1 MNISNFLCVLALT
14 LFCLSSCT
22 QATPEKKLSPDSD
35 LEDIVELPPAKKIN
49 QAPTPPPAKVTDTKE
64 KTTIGIFTSIKQG
77 DYYFLNIKD
86 EKNRKISFNIWKAY
100 EGAADL
106 NVGNWKSVKGKKVK
120 VTWKTSKEKIQESG
134 HTVEIKKLL
143 GVEILN

>member
-1 MNISNFLCVLALT
+1 MNISNLLFVFALT

-22 QATPEKKLSPDSD
+22 QSTTDKKISSDSD
-35 LEDIVELPPAKKIN
+35 LEDIVELPPQKKVN
-49 QAPTPPPAKVTDTKE
+49 QAPTPAKVNETKE
-64 KTTIGIFTSIKQG
+64 RTTIGIFTSIEKG
-77 DYYFLNIKD
+77 DYYFLNVKD
-86 EKNRKISFNIWKAY
+86 EKNRILKFNIWKAY

-120 VTWKTSKEKIQESG
+120 VTWITSKEKILESG

-143 GVEILN
+143 AVEILD